1 MKNICVHLCLSA
13 FSIFLFIAPSLAQTN
28 SLIKRTTYKTETVEF
43 GVGGTVTIVGAPD
56 GSITVEGWQK
66 NSVEITAEIEVQA
79 GSEAD
84 LAELAKVNG
93 FIIDDDFGHVRITSV
108 GTHDKGYMKRA
119 AKKFPKNLLAMPFK
133 IDYKI
138 KVPVYCDVNVDG
150 GRGDLNL
157 SNVEGMVRINYLESN
172 AKLNLIGGTVVATV
186 GKGDVQVVFPNRSWR
201 GSSADVQL
209 AAGTMSVQLPL
220 NLSANI
226 DAKVLRV
233 GQIENALTAV
243 LKPRD
248 RTKFS
253 EKSMQAKA
261 GVGGA
266 ALSFTVGDGTL
277 KLMEIS
283 RERDRTNFTETSIA
297 PKPKPTVY

>member
-1 MKNICVHLCLSA
+1 MKKTCVYLCLFA
-13 FSIFLFIAPSLAQTN
+13 VLVFLFLAPCLAQTG
-28 SLIKRTTYKTETVEF
+28 SLLKRTTYKTETVEF
-43 GVGGTVTIVGAPD
+43 GAGGTVTIAGAPD
-56 GSITVEGWQK
+56 GSITVEGWQQ

-79 GSEAD
+79 ATEAD

-93 FIIDDDFGHVRITSV
+93 FIIDDGFGHIRISSV
-108 GTHDKGYMKRA
+108 GTYDKGYMKRV

-138 KVPVYCDVNVDG
+138 KVPVYCDVNIDG

-157 SNVEGMVRINYLESN
+157 SNVEGMLRINYLESN

-186 GKGDVQVVFPNRSWR
+186 GKGEVQIIFPNRSWR
-201 GSSADVQL
+201 GRSADIQL
-209 AAGTMSVQLPL
+209 AAGTMSVQMPL
-220 NLSANI
+220 NLNANI

-233 GQIENALTAV
+233 GQIENVLTV

-248 RTKFS
+248 RTKFT

-261 GVGGA
+261 GSGGA
-266 ALSFTVGDGTL
+266 PLSFTVGDGTL
-277 KLMEIS
+277 KILE
-283 RERDRTNFTETSIA
+283 TE
-297 PKPKPTVY
+297 K

>member
-1 MKNICVHLCLSA
+1 MKKICVYLCLSA
-13 FSIFLFIAPSLAQTN
+13 ISIFLFLAPVLAQT
-28 SLIKRTTYKTETVEF
+28 SPLLKRTTYKTETVEF
-43 GVGGTVTIVGAPD
+43 GAGGTVTVVGAPD

-79 GSEAD
+79 ATEAD
-84 LAELAKVNG
+84 LAELARVNG
-93 FIIDDDFGHVRITSV
+93 FIIDDDFGHIRITSV
-108 GTHDKGYMKRA
+108 GTHDKGFMKRA

-138 KVPVYCDVNVDG
+138 KVPVYCDVNIDG

-186 GKGDVQVVFPNRSWR
+186 GKGDVQIVFPNRNWR
-201 GSSADVQL
+201 GRSADIQL
-209 AAGTMSVQLPL
+209 ASGTMSVQLPL

-226 DAKVLRV
+226 DAKILRV
-233 GQIENALTAV
+233 GQIENALTV

-253 EKSMQAKA
+253 EKSMTAKA
-261 GVGGA
+261 GNGGA

-277 KLMEIS
+277 KL
-283 RERDRTNFTETSIA
+283 TETE
-297 PKPKPTVY
+297 K

>member
-1 MKNICVHLCLSA
+1 MKKICVHLCLSA
-13 FSIFLFIAPSLAQTN
+13 VTIFLFLAPALAQT
-28 SLIKRTTYKTETVEF
+28 SQLIKRTTYKTETVEF
-43 GVGGTVTIVGAPD
+43 GAGGTVTVVGAPD

-79 GSEAD
+79 ANEAD
-84 LAELAKVNG
+84 LGELAKING
-93 FIIDDDFGHVRITSV
+93 FIIDDDFGHIRITSV

-119 AKKFPKNLLAMPFK
+119 AKKFAKNLLAMPFK

-138 KVPVYCDVNVDG
+138 KVPVYCDVNIDG

-157 SNVEGMVRINYLESN
+157 SNVEGMARINYLESN

-186 GKGDVQVVFPNRSWR
+186 GKGDVQIVFPNRTWR
-201 GSSADVQL
+201 GRSADIQL
-209 AAGTMSVQLPL
+209 ASGTMSVQLPV
-220 NLSANI
+220 NLSADI

-233 GQIENALTAV
+233 GQIENALTV

-253 EKSMQAKA
+253 EKSMLAKA
-261 GVGGA
+261 GNGGA

-277 KLMEIS
+277 KLVE
-283 RERDRTNFTETSIA
+283 TE
-297 PKPKPTVY
+297 K

>member
-1 MKNICVHLCLSA
+1 MKKICVHLCICA
-13 FSIFLFIAPSLAQTN
+13 VSIFLFLAPCLAQN
-28 SLIKRTTYKTETVEF
+28 GSLLKRTTYKTETVEF
-43 GVGGTVTIVGAPD
+43 GAGGTVTIAGAPD
-56 GSITVEGWQK
+56 GSITVEGWQQ

-79 GSEAD
+79 ASEAD

-93 FIIDDDFGHVRITSV
+93 FIVDDSFGHIRISSV
-108 GTHDKGYMKRA
+108 GTYDKSYMKRV

-138 KVPVYCDVNVDG
+138 KVPVYCDVNIDG

-157 SNVEGMVRINYLESN
+157 SNVEGMLRINYLESN
-172 AKLNLIGGTVVATV
+172 AKLNLIGGTVIATV
-186 GKGDVQVVFPNRSWR
+186 GKGEIQIIFPNRSWR
-201 GSSADVQL
+201 GRSADIQL
-209 AAGTMSVQLPL
+209 AAGTMSVQMPL
-220 NLSANI
+220 NLNANI

-233 GQIENALTAV
+233 GQIENVFTV

-248 RTKFS
+248 RTKFT

-261 GVGGA
+261 GSGGA

-277 KLMEIS
+277 KILE
-283 RERDRTNFTETSIA
+283 TE
-297 PKPKPTVY
+297 K